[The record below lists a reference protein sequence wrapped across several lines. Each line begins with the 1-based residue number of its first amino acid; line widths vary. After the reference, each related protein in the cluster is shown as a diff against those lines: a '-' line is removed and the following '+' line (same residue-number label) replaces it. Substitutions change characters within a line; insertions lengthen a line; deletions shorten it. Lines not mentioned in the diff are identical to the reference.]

1 MSKPK
6 TLLDFF
12 TKSPALKS
20 PSQNGTKSN
29 DSIESTPKSK
39 SKSQSQNR
47 LSKKLVKRKTVGK
60 V

>member
-1 MSKPK
+1 MSKSK

-12 TKSPALKS
+12 TRSPALKS

-39 SKSQSQNR
+39 SQNR
-47 LSKKLVKRKTVGK
+47 TSKKLVKRKTVGK
-60 V
+60 L

>member
-1 MSKPK
+1 MSKSK

-12 TKSPALKS
+12 TRSPALKS

-39 SKSQSQNR
+39 SKSQNR
-47 LSKKLVKRKTVGK
+47 ISKKLVKRKTVGK